1 VKRPD
6 RKHNQRGADAESKDR
21 VLSGKLAIEIRDHF
35 ESSPPTKLPTKKR
48 LRLGFEGKADCYEG
62 KPKGFGGADK
72 TMARA
77 LNLLLDDVFLRYRVG
92 EGLSLAGTE
101 IERVAPERGSVAALL
116 EFRLSL
122 EPMAALLAARNVKAG
137 ASVDALEKAYDDLK
151 TAQGSG
157 LVSSERK
164 ADLEFHK
171 AIHTLSDNFWIRR
184 ALTQVDRFV
193 DDNVRIVVTEL
204 YASVDSYRDRTAGQ
218 HDKMY
223 KAICD
228 GRDTDARTATMDH
241 LDYAHNLILKG
252 LGQRRR
258 RRPT

>member
-1 VKRPD
+1 
-6 RKHNQRGADAESKDR
+6 
-21 VLSGKLAIEIRDHF
+21 
-35 ESSPPTKLPTKKR
+35 
-48 LRLGFEGKADCYEG
+48 
-62 KPKGFGGADK
+62 
-72 TMARA
+72 MARA
-77 LNLLLDDVFLRYRVG
+77 LNLLLDDAFLRYRVG

-101 IERVAPERGSVAALL
+101 IERVPQDRGAVAALL

-122 EPMAALLAARNVKAG
+122 EPMAAMLAARNVKAG
-137 ASVDALEKAYDDLK
+137 ASVDAFEKAHDDLK

-204 YASVDSYRDRTAGQ
+204 YSSVGSYRDLTADQ

-223 KAICD
+223 QAICD
-228 GRDTDARTATMDH
+228 GRDADARTATMDH

-252 LGQRRR
+252 LGKRRR
-258 RRPT
+258 RRQS